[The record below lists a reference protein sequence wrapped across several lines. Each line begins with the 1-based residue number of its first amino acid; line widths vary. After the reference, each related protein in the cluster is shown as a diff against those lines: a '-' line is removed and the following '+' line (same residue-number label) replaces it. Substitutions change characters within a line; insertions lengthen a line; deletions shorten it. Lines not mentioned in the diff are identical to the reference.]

1 MHFLRGHLY
10 FLLKVMFNYFPWVDE
25 TATDEQI
32 VTISNREFTS
42 TELWIKIAV
51 NSRRCQLTACI
62 TIRAGRADQLAAKA
76 YLAKTRLYQAMNKMN
91 AQCNRY

>member
-1 MHFLRGHLY
+1 
-10 FLLKVMFNYFPWVDE
+10 MFNYFPWVDE

-42 TELWIKIAV
+42 TELWIKIAA

-62 TIRAGRADQLAAKA
+62 TIRAGEQTSLQQK
-76 YLAKTRLYQAMNKMN
+76 LTWLKQGFTRL
-91 AQCNRY
+91 